1 MHLGGR
7 VGRALGTTLLAAV
20 SVVSAPVAAVAQD
33 DRPSDERSTES
44 SARTVLVAARG
55 IGGGA
60 RQLQHLGTR
69 TSGDGVTLRTYLG
82 DVDQVFVGLQGAPLP
97 AECFPDLSI
106 DMQTST
112 KAIAQSVTFSARTG
126 EAFPAQG
133 QVIGLVERAPVAVA
147 VAMLPEGSTSAQ
159 MRFAGGRTD
168 AAPGLPGGWV
178 ALASRVRAADPT
190 GPTRTIGTIT
200 YRDAAGVPVATE
212 TVAYG
217 FGATPRETVECGN
230 APRPPLIEPLP
241 PATGPPP
248 ADPTAA
254 EAEVVTAYR
263 TVFDGNPDVTPEERL
278 AAIEGGETLR
288 ASVERAVERAGERFP
303 DVGAT
308 KAVVGDVTFLN
319 DHEAALRYSISK
331 ENGDPLSKTL
341 IGRAVLVDGTWR
353 VTTSTWCEMLVSGG
367 TQCP

>member
-44 SARTVLVAARG
+44 SARTVLVARG

-82 DVDQVFVGLQGAPLP
+82 DVFVGPQGASLA

-106 DMQTST
+106 DVQTST

-126 EAFPAQG
+126 EVFPARG

-147 VAMLPEGSTSAQ
+147 VAMLPDGSTSAQ

-168 AAPGLPGGWV
+168 TAPGLPGGWV
-178 ALASRVRAADPT
+178 ALASRVRAADPIGPTGPT

-212 TVAYG
+212 TVPYG

-254 EAEVVTAYR
+254 EAEVVTAFK
-263 TVFDGNPDVTPEERL
+263 TVFNGNPDMTPEERL

-288 ASVERAVERAGERFP
+288 ASFERAGERFP
-303 DVGAT
+303 DIGAT
-308 KAVVGDVTFLN
+308 KVVLGDVKFLN